1 MSNLPDIDIDIQ
13 IDLVKR
19 LREETGYGMMDCKR
33 ALTKNDWDMDKAK
46 EWLDEREKY
55 SRLTSLITKR

>member
-1 MSNLPDIDIDIQ
+1 MGELMKITEFQKN
-13 IDLVKR
+13 LVKQ

-33 ALTKNDWDMDKAK
+33 ALIENVWDMQKAK

-55 SRLTSLITKR
+55 RHLTSLITKR